1 MKIKLVNLYRSKPS
15 SISSSISLR
24 SKFQIRKKFWL
35 LSKFREST
43 HFWKMSVK
51 ISHLANRK
59 FGKTDNIPGFRK
71 NHWTGFYF
79 ADSTMVLTRFLLISP
94 LITLIVLMSKNHI
107 FNRIGCNLRF
117 FKNFNIS
124 PHFGSFGNSKLILVG
139 QLTLLEWPLWSAHH
153 GILTA
158 AATATD
164 TNAVNYH
171 YYNHVELYF

>member
-1 MKIKLVNLYRSKPS
+1 MLNLVKIKLSNLYKP
-15 SISSSISLR
+15 SSSISL
-24 SKFQIRKKFWL
+24 SIKVSNTEKNFDCFQNSENRLIFEKWV
-35 LSKFREST
+35 
-43 HFWKMSVK
+43 WKYPISQTENSVK
-51 ISHLANRK
+51 PIIFLVLE
-59 FGKTDNIPGFRK
+59 K